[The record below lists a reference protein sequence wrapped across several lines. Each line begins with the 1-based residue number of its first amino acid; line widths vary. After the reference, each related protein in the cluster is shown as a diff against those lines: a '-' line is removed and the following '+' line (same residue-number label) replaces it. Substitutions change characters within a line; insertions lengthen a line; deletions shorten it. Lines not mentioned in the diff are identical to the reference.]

1 MFKLSFGGLFG
12 IGGNK
17 PKYLKSSELKKGSV
31 LVKPLN
37 PDADDMAEA
46 FGIKAG
52 RSRELEKLAEEYYKE
67 ASKYSDA
74 VARISEICLHPNEL
88 GFAIYVMARRKT
100 ELTPRKNPLPESIKP
115 MQVIKLGENGKI
127 HDALGISHE
136 RSHELVDLVGT
147 GYRKGNDLISVMETI
162 SVEAKHP
169 NELFF
174 MSYVISELHSQN
186 SRAGH
191 LMELLR
197 GGKPEE

>member
-1 MFKLSFGGLFG
+1 MKFSISGLFG
-12 IGGNK
+12 FGSNK

-88 GFAIYVMARRKT
+88 GFAVYVMARRKT

-115 MQVIKLGENGKI
+115 LQVIKLGENGKI
-127 HDALGISHE
+127 HDALGITHE
-136 RSHELVDLVGT
+136 RSHELVDLVSN
-147 GYRKGNDLISVMETI
+147 GYRKGKDLITVMENV

-174 MSYVISELHSQN
+174 MSYVIGDLHHQHQRVGS
-186 SRAGH
+186 
-191 LMELLR
+191 LFEMLR